1 MHGVGRDNATF
12 NIQRFQ
18 QNGEEGYLVGFVL
31 NDGLGN
37 HRALFM
43 KEGGLGG
50 IDAPVL
56 SFLRH
61 RNHFSIEG
69 EAFLA
74 HSAIA
79 AKVCALQIRAH
90 IVMAMMEIL

>member
-1 MHGVGRDNATF
+1 MVGS
-12 NIQRFQ
+12 
-18 QNGEEGYLVGFVL
+18 
-31 NDGLGN
+31 
-37 HRALFM
+37 
-43 KEGGLGG
+43 LGG
-50 IDAPVL
+50 INVPVL

-61 RNHFSIEG
+61 LNRFSIEG

-79 AKVCALQIRAH
+79 AKVCALQMRAH

>member
-43 KEGGLGG
+43 KEGGKEMDGRSIGLFGALDG
-50 IDAPVL
+50 FPV
-56 SFLRH
+56 
-61 RNHFSIEG
+61 NG
-69 EAFLA
+69 NG
-74 HSAIA
+74 
-79 AKVCALQIRAH
+79 
-90 IVMAMMEIL
+90 